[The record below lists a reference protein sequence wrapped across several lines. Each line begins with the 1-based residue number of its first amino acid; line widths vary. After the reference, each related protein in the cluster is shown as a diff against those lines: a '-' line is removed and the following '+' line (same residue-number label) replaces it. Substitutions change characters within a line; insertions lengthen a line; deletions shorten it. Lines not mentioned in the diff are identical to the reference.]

1 MVYEDIMC
9 MDSTRN
15 VEKVIKI
22 VLEKLAGIECER
34 LPKATFS
41 ICMLIEAH
49 GRAQLQIASKLANCE
64 DDDLVLQSDGTSKKG
79 HSYTTFDATNNEE
92 QFFVLG
98 MQEVG
103 AGDTQTQL
111 DLLKEIMG
119 DISSFNKEDIS
130 DKFLH
135 PSKTSCQTVGIRKR
149 SLINSSL
156 NTEVKLYPKWSDS
169 ETLSSNEQKETCEV
183 INLPLY
189 PFLGNWLNI
198 LFLNGAGGFYL
209 FSYLE

>member
-1 MVYEDIMC
+1 
-9 MDSTRN
+9 
-15 VEKVIKI
+15 
-22 VLEKLAGIECER
+22 
-34 LPKATFS
+34 
-41 ICMLIEAH
+41 
-49 GRAQLQIASKLANCE
+49 
-64 DDDLVLQSDGTSKKG
+64 
-79 HSYTTFDATNNEE
+79 
-92 QFFVLG
+92 
-98 MQEVG
+98 MQEVD

-183 INLPLY
+183 INLTAISIFGQLVKHTFSKWGWW
-189 PFLGNWLNI
+189 FLFVFI
-198 LFLNGAGGFYL
+198 SRIIF
-209 FSYLE
+209 E